1 METNTTITVTYSC
14 PFQNIC
20 SDNGLKC
27 GTCANNPNRSY
38 YKPIEPYIPYI
49 PYVPSP
55 YWPPTTIWY
64 DTTRHE
70 SHYKSV

>member
-14 PFQNIC
+14 PFLNIC
-20 SDNGLKC
+20 SDKGLKC
-27 GTCANNPNRSY
+27 GTCANSPNRSY
-38 YKPIEPYIPYI
+38 YKPIE

-64 DTTRHE
+64 DTTCHE